1 LTRNPSTSTLFI
13 AIIIGV
19 FFNFPVFAANQ
30 PSLPTTS
37 ISASAIDG
45 VLNLDGKIQYLED
58 ADALYNV
65 DDILAGHYY
74 GNYKT
79 TQGTFNKGMT
89 TSAFWF
95 VQPLHNPSTSQDIHR
110 LLEISYPP
118 LDNVDVYVISS
129 NGTRE
134 TMQAGDS
141 KPFEV
146 RPKQDSSYLFPIHFA
161 ANEKKL
167 VLIRVQSEGSVRV
180 PIKLWNPIQYEESN
194 RKYLLIMGIYFGIML
209 LMIIYNF
216 CIYISIKDV
225 SYLFYVCY
233 IAAHT
238 ILQSTLTG
246 FGAEFIWPSLPW
258 FNNQFLI
265 VSILLT
271 EVFALVFTANVL
283 NTKTT
288 TPYGHKLIQAFIVL
302 ATLSLFASIALPYAT
317 SLKVVLVL
325 GMSMSMFGIFI
336 GTKLALQGY
345 QTARFFILAWFSF
358 LLGALIYGA
367 TTAGL
372 LPATTFTTNALIL
385 GSTLE
390 VAILS
395 WTLADRLSR
404 MQRDKTKMEKTAKIA
419 LQQVNDALIESHQIK
434 DEFLATISHELRTPM
449 NGIISSISHLQNEKD
464 ITAQAPFIH
473 SADRSASHMMLLID
487 SVLSYTELLS
497 NESVVERHPFQLRKV
512 THFLDEYF
520 TPQCQD
526 KHLTFMVDI
535 NEDVPSLVLGDQRK
549 LTQVLV
555 SLIDN
560 AIKFTECG
568 YIRLAIDLDSLD
580 KTNKKIKLTFKIED
594 TGIGIPKALGN
605 EIFERFSQADSSF
618 HRGHGGLGIGL
629 AIAKQTANLLDAE
642 LTYESIPSHG
652 SIFTFTAQF
661 EYTRALASTTSKEA
675 YKIEDLAKGKTALVV
690 EDNKVNQLVL
700 QTTLKKLGFSVVCA
714 INGEDSLNKLNEN
727 DIDIVLMDCQMPIM
741 DGFEATRNIRQLANV
756 KSLVPIIAVTANA
769 MSKDRN
775 RCLESGMNDYM
786 SKPVSLDELKDKL
799 LKWLP
804 LGKPETTNTYINE
817 KNNIIKFGNTQ

>member
-1 LTRNPSTSTLFI
+1 MIIGTLFNLPAF
-13 AIIIGV
+13 AI
-19 FFNFPVFAANQ
+19 NQ
-30 PSLPTTS
+30 PSLPQNS
-37 ISASAIDG
+37 ISAATVNGMLS
-45 VLNLDGKIQYLED
+45 LDGKIQYLED
-58 ADALYNV
+58 PDALYSV
-65 DDILAGHYY
+65 DDIIAGHYY
-74 GNYKT
+74 GKYKT
-79 TQGTFNKGMT
+79 TRGAFNKGMS

-95 VQPLHNPSTSQDIHR
+95 VQPLHNPSASHDINR

-134 TMQAGDS
+134 VMQAGDS
-141 KPFEV
+141 KPFDV

-180 PIKLWNPIQYEESN
+180 PIKLWDPIHYEEKN
-194 RKYLLIMGIYFGIML
+194 RQYLLIMGIYFGIML
-209 LMIIYNF
+209 LMFIYNF
-216 CIYISIKDV
+216 CIFISIKDV

-233 IAAHT
+233 IASHT

-271 EVFALVFTANVL
+271 EVFALIFTANVL
-283 NTKTT
+283 STKTT
-288 TPYGHKLIQAFIVL
+288 TPYGHKIIQAFIAL
-302 ATLSLFASIALPYAT
+302 AIISLLASIALPYAT
-317 SLKVVLVL
+317 SLKVVLIL
-325 GMSMSMFGIFI
+325 GMSMSLFGIFI
-336 GTKLALQGY
+336 GTRLALQGY
-345 QTARFFILAWFSF
+345 QTAKFFILAWFSF

-372 LPATTFTTNALIL
+372 LPATMFTTNALIL

-390 VAILS
+390 VVILS

-404 MQRDKTKMEKTAKIA
+404 MQRDKTKMEKTAKLA

-434 DEFLATISHELRTPM
+434 DKFLATISHELRTPM
-449 NGIISSISHLQNEKD
+449 NGIISSIDHLKNETD
-464 ITAQAPFIH
+464 IVAQAPFIH

-487 SVLSYTELLS
+487 SVLSYTELSS

-520 TPQCQD
+520 TPLCQD

-568 YIRLAIDLDSLD
+568 YVRLAIDLDSLD
-580 KTNKKIKLTFKIED
+580 KANKKIKLTFKIED
-594 TGIGIPKALGN
+594 TGIGIPKALGS
-605 EIFERFSQADSSF
+605 EIFERFSQADNSF

-629 AIAKQTANLLDAE
+629 AIAKQTADLLDAE

-652 SIFTFTAQF
+652 STFTFTAQF
-661 EYTRALASTTSKEA
+661 EYTKKSAPSVLKEL
-675 YKIEDLAKGKTALVV
+675 YKIEDLAPGKTALVI

-700 QTTLKKLGFSVVCA
+700 KTTLKKLGFSVVCA
-714 INGEDSLNKLNEN
+714 INGEDGIRKLNEK
-727 DIDIVLMDCQMPIM
+727 DIDIILMDCQMPIM
-741 DGFEATRNIRQLANV
+741 DGFEATRNIRQLTNA

-769 MSKDRN
+769 MSKDRE
-775 RCLESGMNDYM
+775 RCLQSGMNDYM

-804 LGKPETTNTYINE
+804 IGKPLTTTTYTNE
-817 KNNIIKFGNTQ
+817 KSNIVNIGNTQ